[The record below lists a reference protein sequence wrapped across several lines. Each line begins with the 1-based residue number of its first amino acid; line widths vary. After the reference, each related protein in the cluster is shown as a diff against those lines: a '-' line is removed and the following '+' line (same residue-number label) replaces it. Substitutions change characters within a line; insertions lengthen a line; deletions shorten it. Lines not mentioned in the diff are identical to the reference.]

1 MPFGLCNT
9 PETFQCLMMFV
20 LVGLHWTMCLTGTP
34 FSYMRSYS
42 KAKGRKW
49 YWNEDCETSFQ
60 NLKMCLATT
69 PVLCFPKPFL
79 MDVDP
84 SGGRLGAILN

>member
-9 PETFQCLMMFV
+9 PETFQCLMMLV

-60 NLKMCLATT
+60 N
-69 PVLCFPKPFL
+69 VLSYNTSALLPK
-79 MDVDP
+79 
-84 SGGRLGAILN
+84 AIPDGC